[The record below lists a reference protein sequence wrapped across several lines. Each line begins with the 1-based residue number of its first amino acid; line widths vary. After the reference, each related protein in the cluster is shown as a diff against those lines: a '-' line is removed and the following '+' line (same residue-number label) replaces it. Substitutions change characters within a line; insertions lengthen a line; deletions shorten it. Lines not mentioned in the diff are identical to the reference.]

1 MNGTTVTTST
11 QGICFVETHHTQTV
25 RYFNGRKYV
34 TTTHHDFYE
43 FISEGEYG
51 TPAGHTFAVYFRYV
65 SANGGLRKIGHVYKQ
80 IHNAGPTNLMR
91 TMRDMVPADDQSV
104 PF

>member
-11 QGICFVETHHTQTV
+11 SGHCFVETHRTQTV

-34 TTTHHDFYE
+34 TQNCFDFFEFLTTGD
-43 FISEGEYG
+43 YG
-51 TPAGHTFAVYFRYV
+51 TLPGHTFAVYYRYTTV
-65 SANGGLRKIGHVYKQ
+65 NPGSHRIGHVYKQ
-80 IHNAGPTNLMR
+80 IHGAGPTNLMR
-91 TMRDMVPADDQSV
+91 AMRDMVPDEIQAV